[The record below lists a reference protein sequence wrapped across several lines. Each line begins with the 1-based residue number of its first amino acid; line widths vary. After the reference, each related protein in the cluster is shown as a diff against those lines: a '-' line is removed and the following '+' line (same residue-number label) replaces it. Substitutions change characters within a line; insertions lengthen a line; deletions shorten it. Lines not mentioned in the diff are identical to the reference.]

1 MISDMKPFRLA
12 GNIFYIGCR
21 RESSHLIDTGDGLII
36 IDTGS
41 EDKYEALVESIET
54 LGFQVSDV
62 KLILH
67 SHGHYDH
74 TGASGR
80 LAAHSGAKTYV
91 HNKDI
96 KYLNNAF
103 VPDYGYSDGDVIC
116 LGNTEI
122 LCLETPGHTEGTVSF
137 FFDVEI
143 EGKHYRAGMFGG
155 AGVNQLKKDFLKQR
169 ALSYFQRGQFL
180 RSISRLKKEHVDI
193 FLGNHSWNNQTP
205 EKYELSLTAKDNP
218 FIDSTSWVPFLE
230 SCEALLL
237 NTMEAESKTEFV
249 NFAHR
254 GASEYAPEN
263 TMLAFSLGIYMGANG
278 IETDVQLTK
287 DGVPVLFHDGTL
299 NRVTGQSGS
308 VCDYTY
314 EQLRAFDVSK
324 GDYTDK
330 ILKFEDFLIHFGFR
344 DISFAIELK
353 DSGAAEIVA
362 DLIRKYDLQKK
373 TTVTSFKYDA
383 LCRVRE
389 YAPELKTGYLTGVV
403 DETLLARMCADGID
417 ELCPKASIVTVDDVR
432 IWHRMGFN
440 VRAWGVA
447 DESLMRRVYEAGA
460 DGMTV
465 NFPDKLRAFIAEN
478 KVK

>member
-21 RESSHLIDTGDGLII
+21 KESSHLIDTGDGLIV

-96 KYLNNAF
+96 RYLNNGF
-103 VPDYGYSDGDVIC
+103 VPDYGYSDGDVIR

-205 EKYELSLTAKDNP
+205 ENM
-218 FIDSTSWVPFLE
+218 
-230 SCEALLL
+230 
-237 NTMEAESKTEFV
+237 N
-249 NFAHR
+249 
-254 GASEYAPEN
+254 
-263 TMLAFSLGIYMGANG
+263 
-278 IETDVQLTK
+278 
-287 DGVPVLFHDGTL
+287 
-299 NRVTGQSGS
+299 
-308 VCDYTY
+308 
-314 EQLRAFDVSK
+314 
-324 GDYTDK
+324 
-330 ILKFEDFLIHFGFR
+330 
-344 DISFAIELK
+344 
-353 DSGAAEIVA
+353 
-362 DLIRKYDLQKK
+362 
-373 TTVTSFKYDA
+373 
-383 LCRVRE
+383 
-389 YAPELKTGYLTGVV
+389 
-403 DETLLARMCADGID
+403 
-417 ELCPKASIVTVDDVR
+417 
-432 IWHRMGFN
+432 
-440 VRAWGVA
+440 
-447 DESLMRRVYEAGA
+447 
-460 DGMTV
+460 
-465 NFPDKLRAFIAEN
+465 
-478 KVK
+478 